1 MILLLLAL
9 LQLLA
14 LLVLLLVHVLE
25 FLLVLLL
32 ELLLVRIL
40 IWRSIRGPRRRRPI
54 AVLALVVR
62 RRIIRCRIICRT
74 IIRIRLLVVLRPIGL
89 YILLRAVV
97 LWPLVVL
104 LPIHL
109 LVLSGRVGAVGGRPL
124 IIRWLVRRLILSGI
138 VRPLHGGAPIISFG
152 VLRRCRLR
160 RRRNSYGALPRVV
173 CVFLANL

>member
-1 MILLLLAL
+1 LTFLLLAL

-14 LLVLLLVHVLE
+14 LLVLLFVHVLE

-40 IWRSIRGPRRRRPI
+40 IWRSIRGPGRRRPI
-54 AVLALVVR
+54 AVLALVVC

-74 IIRIRLLVVLRPIGL
+74 IIRLLVILRPIGL

-104 LPIHL
+104 LSIHL

-160 RRRNSYGALPRVV
+160 RRRNSYSALPRVV